1 MKYLSSLFLILLF
14 LSACNTTEQK
24 PDINI
29 SIIETTDVHGRFF
42 PFDLVKQKESKGS
55 LSQVFSYI
63 QALRKH
69 DSISVVLLDNGD
81 LLQGTPI
88 VYYANYVNKDS
99 CEVVAEM
106 LNFMQYDAQT
116 VGNHDIEAGHG
127 VYDSYR
133 EALDFPLLAA
143 NAIDSISGE
152 PYFKPYTIIERQ
164 GVKIAILGLITPS
177 IPNWLPESLW
187 SGIYFEDMVESAR
200 KWMKI
205 IKEKEKPEIIVGLF
219 HAGLNAE
226 YGGADPNA
234 ALNENASLLVAKQ
247 VAGFDIIFSGHDHHK
262 TTMIIKNIDSAE
274 VLILNAGSHANNIA
288 QANIKLQWN
297 DQNQSYEKAFS
308 ASLVSMENILPDS
321 NFLSTFDWWF
331 DSAKVYVEEEIAF
344 LDTDIKAQEALYGP
358 SAFVDMIHQAQLD
371 ISGADISFAA
381 PFSTNTI
388 LSKGIF
394 TRADLF
400 KLYRYENFLCTI
412 ELSGAEI
419 KKYLEYSTDLWFDSV
434 LNSEGNMLL
443 LNAESDKNNRYLNLK
458 NAYYNFDSGAGL
470 RYLVYPNLPKGSKI
484 SIVSMAD
491 NYPFDMEKVYTVVM
505 NSYRVNGGGGHLT
518 KGVGLSKQ
526 ELKSR
531 FVKCSK
537 DDFRNLLG
545 EWLSKQ
551 SQPYQPKSFN
561 TWQAVYYT
569 KPITEY

>member
-1 MKYLSSLFLILLF
+1 MKYLSSLFLIILF

-55 LSQVFSYI
+55 LSQVYAYI
-63 QALRKH
+63 QTLRKH
-69 DSISVVLLDNGD
+69 DSISVILLDNGD

-99 CEVVAEM
+99 SEIVAEM

-164 GVKIAILGLITPS
+164 GIKIAVLGLITPS

-205 IKEKEKPEIIVGLF
+205 IKEKENPEIIVGLF

-226 YGGADPNA
+226 YGGADPKA
-234 ALNENASLLVAKQ
+234 AQNENASLLVAKQ
-247 VAGFDIIFSGHDHHK
+247 VPGFDIVFSGHDHHK
-262 TTMIIKNIDSAE
+262 TTMFIKNTDSAE

-297 DQNQSYEKAFS
+297 NQNQSYEKVLS

-331 DSAKVYVEEEIAF
+331 DSAVVYVEEEIAF
-344 LDTDIKAQEALYGP
+344 LDTDIKAEEALCGP

-381 PFSTNTI
+381 PFSTNAI
-388 LSKGIF
+388 LSKGVFI
-394 TRADLF
+394 RADLF

-419 KKYLEYSTDLWFDSV
+419 KKYLEYSTDLWFDTI

-443 LNAESDKNNRYLNLK
+443 LNTDTNANSRYLNLK

-470 RYLVYPNLPKGSKI
+470 RYLVYPNLPKGSKV

-491 NYPFDMEKVYTVVM
+491 DYPFEMEKVYTVVM
-505 NSYRVNGGGGHLT
+505 NSYRANGGGGHLT
-518 KGVGLSKQ
+518 KGVGLSK
-526 ELKSR
+526 EEIKSR
-531 FVKCSK
+531 LVNCSK
-537 DDFRNLLG
+537 ADFRSLLG
-545 EWLSKQ
+545 DWLLKQ
-551 SQPYQPKSFN
+551 GQAYQPKAFN

-569 KPITEY
+569 KPITDY